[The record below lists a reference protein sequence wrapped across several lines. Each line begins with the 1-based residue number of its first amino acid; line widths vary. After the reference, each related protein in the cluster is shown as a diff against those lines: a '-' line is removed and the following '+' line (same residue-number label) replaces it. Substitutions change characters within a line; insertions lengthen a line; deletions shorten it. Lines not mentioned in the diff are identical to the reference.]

1 VLPPALQLL
10 DTVLVRLGG
19 LEGVLGYIPLSRS
32 AGIPRL
38 GLTALLP
45 PYGRA
50 SPAGGRVDFLVMG
63 LCYLLNLDVPPYGRA
78 SPAGGM
84 LGLWAFHLM
93 ALLEQGLFNPPV
105 ADSRWTRACR
115 GCRISAI
122 RRTGAAAG
130 ESAVGRADLFRGRVA
145 LDRAAV
151 SLRRGSGR
159 LAGRVEWSA

>member
-50 SPAGGRVDFLVMG
+50 SPAGG
-63 LCYLLNLDVPPYGRA
+63 
-78 SPAGGM
+78 M

-93 ALLEQGLFNPPV
+93 ALLEQGLF
-105 ADSRWTRACR
+105 
-115 GCRISAI
+115 SA
-122 RRTGAAAG
+122 
-130 ESAVGRADLFRGRVA
+130 
-145 LDRAAV
+145 
-151 SLRRGSGR
+151 
-159 LAGRVEWSA
+159 